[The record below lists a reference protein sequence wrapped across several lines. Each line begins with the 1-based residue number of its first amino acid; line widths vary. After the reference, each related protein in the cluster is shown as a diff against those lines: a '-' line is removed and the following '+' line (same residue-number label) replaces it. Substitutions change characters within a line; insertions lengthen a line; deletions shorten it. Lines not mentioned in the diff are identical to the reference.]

1 MASHGERIGP
11 FDLQEMLAVRPR
23 SDLWRAVRAD
33 DQGRGPR
40 DVVLRLA
47 HEATDSEAVSEL
59 RKEYDAL
66 RAIDDPRVRKAW
78 GFYPGLGALALEY
91 IDGVSL
97 AWVLHQ
103 AAQRALDFDLATRVD
118 VLVELANALRVTH
131 EAGVVHGCLCAD
143 TVRLRRDGNIVIA
156 DFALPVD
163 RLAVVPPE
171 IAAGTAVSTQTD
183 QWLLGAL
190 AVHLLLGETLLGGEP
205 GSPADGRR
213 DLGAWLARVEAISPR
228 MARVTAKLLARD
240 PRDRYDSEGLL
251 VKDLLS
257 ALREASEP
265 PRRDLLAR
273 KAHLRRPQG
282 QVAPVVRVP
291 RGAARPV
298 AKDTRTAPIGEPP
311 PPRAPVPSPAPPVAA
326 AEANSVDL
334 RPPTPAP
341 WKPRAVSFESSHR
354 LVDAVVDEDDAVT
367 TPRSTPPPQQ
377 DDDVAED
384 EAKPAPAAQ
393 RMVPDWVAA
402 WALVVLLAVGL
413 WAVVTR
419 IF

>member
-1 MASHGERIGP
+1 M
-11 FDLQEMLAVRPR
+11 RPR
-23 SDLWRAVRAD
+23 SNLWRAVRTDA
-33 DQGRGPR
+33 QGRGPR

-47 HEATDSEAVSEL
+47 HDATDSDAVTEL

-78 GFYPGLGALALEY
+78 GFYPGFGALALEY

-97 AWVLHQ
+97 AWVIQQ

-118 VLVELANALRVTH
+118 ILVELANALRVTH
-131 EAGVVHGCLCAD
+131 EVGVVHARLCAD
-143 TVRLRRDGNIVIA
+143 TVRLRRDGNIVIT

-163 RLAVVPPE
+163 RLSAVPPE
-171 IAAGTAVSTQTD
+171 IAAGAAVSPQTD

-190 AVHLLLGETLLGGEP
+190 AVHMLLGETLLGGEP

-213 DLGAWLARVEAISPR
+213 DPGAWLARVEAVSPR
-228 MARVTAKLLARD
+228 MARVVAKLLARD
-240 PRDRYDSEGLL
+240 PRDRYGSEGLL

-257 ALREASEP
+257 ALRETADA

-282 QVAPVVRVP
+282 QVAPVVRAP
-291 RGAARPV
+291 RLAARPV
-298 AKDTRTAPIGEPP
+298 AEDTRTAPMGEVP
-311 PPRAPVPSPAPPVAA
+311 PPRPPSPSPAPPGDDADA
-326 AEANSVDL
+326 TSVEL
-334 RPPTPAP
+334 RLPTPAP
-341 WKPRAVSFESSHR
+341 WKPRAVSFQSSHD
-354 LVDAVVDEDDAVT
+354 LVDAVVDDEDAVT
-367 TPRSTPPPQQ
+367 TPSGAPSRPHDEDPEM
-377 DDDVAED
+377 DDAE
-384 EAKPAPAAQ
+384 PAPAGP

-402 WALVVLLAVGL
+402 WALVMLLAVGL